1 MSDWVWSACGCIA
14 CGCIACGCIPQ
25 DASDAGI
32 VTSKKSI
39 GGAASDA
46 TGVVS
51 GVACGCDAWGITNAA
66 SDAGTRALGDGIA
79 KADEANDAGGVCSLC
94 ACGCDDND
102 SVASVGISQD
112 DVECSLGACGCGDN
126 APVVANSSGV
136 TCTQLIASER
146 CERSDVGAPGIA
158 TRQLPDMSCGSPRKG
173 GGAIA
178 TLSSLTSDGYG
189 WVMKMMLG
197 DDDNGV
203 FLWTT
208 TDILSPLL
216 FSPLL
221 FFSLL
226 SYILSL
232 SSLIFSCLLLFSSL
246 LLMMMMMIE
255 MMMIGLTRLEPGSK
269 TAPAPQQTTQK
280 STRQSRRRHRHPGK
294 PDQAPHPLATVPH
307 PSL

>member
-14 CGCIACGCIPQ
+14 CG
-25 DASDAGI
+25 SDAGI
-32 VTSKKSI
+32 VTSKSSI
-39 GGAASDA
+39 G
-46 TGVVS
+46 
-51 GVACGCDAWGITNAA
+51 ACGCDAWGITNAA
-66 SDAGTRALGDGIA
+66 PDAGTRALGDGIA

-94 ACGCDDND
+94 VCGCDDN
-102 SVASVGISQD
+102 VASVGISQD
-112 DVECSLGACGCGDN
+112 DAL
-126 APVVANSSGV
+126 
-136 TCTQLIASER
+136 QLIASER

>member
-1 MSDWVWSACGCIA
+1 MSDWVWSACSCIA
-14 CGCIACGCIPQ
+14 CG
-25 DASDAGI
+25 S
-32 VTSKKSI
+32 SSI
-39 GGAASDA
+39 G
-46 TGVVS
+46 
-51 GVACGCDAWGITNAA
+51 ACGCDAWGITNAA
-66 SDAGTRALGDGIA
+66 PDAGARALGDGIA

-126 APVVANSSGV
+126 APVQL
-136 TCTQLIASER
+136 TQLIASER

-203 FLWTT
+203 FFLWTT

-232 SSLIFSCLLLFSSL
+232 SSLILSCLLLFSSL
-246 LLMMMMMIE
+246 LF
-255 MMMIGLTRLEPGSK
+255 S
-269 TAPAPQQTTQK
+269 
-280 STRQSRRRHRHPGK
+280 
-294 PDQAPHPLATVPH
+294 
-307 PSL
+307 